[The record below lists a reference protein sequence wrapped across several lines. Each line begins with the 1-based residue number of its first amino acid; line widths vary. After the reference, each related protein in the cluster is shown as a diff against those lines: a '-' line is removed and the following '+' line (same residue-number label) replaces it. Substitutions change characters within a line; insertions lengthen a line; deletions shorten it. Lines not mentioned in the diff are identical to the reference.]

1 VIIKNLK
8 KIVIVGGG
16 SAGWMSAAMLIK
28 FFPDYDISVIES
40 PDYPTVGVGES
51 TLLGIRNYCA
61 FLGIDEQDFMSK
73 TDASYKMSI
82 KFTNFYEKNSGGFH
96 YPFGDPELDGTV
108 QGIEDWFYKK
118 AVYPNL
124 TNDTFARYY
133 YPSAA
138 LYENSK
144 FSLNTSKKYG
154 KFDPK
159 KHTAFHFDATKFG
172 LWLKEGYCLPRGVK
186 LISDTVTNVKVSDI
200 GIEQLEL
207 ASGGVVTSDLFVDC
221 TGWKSLLLGDSL
233 KEEFISYSDMLPN
246 NRAWATRI
254 PYKDK
259 DKELEPYTNC
269 TALGNGWVWNIPIW
283 SRLGTGYVYSDRF
296 TSKEDALEEFKQH
309 LMSANMIC
317 PRSREEVDSYEYKDI
332 PMRVGIHRKLFVKN
346 VVAIGLSAGFI
357 EPLESNGLFS
367 VHVFL
372 DRLVKTLASGSVNQF
387 DRDVYNTAC
396 RGVFQNFAEF
406 VAMHYAFSK
415 RDDTAYWK
423 ANNDRV
429 YDKGMTDLVPSM
441 AVGFN
446 HYHNNK
452 MWQANID
459 PAAGL
464 VWIATGMNHHI
475 IDVLNQ
481 RNAEFIEGVA
491 TKDKFAQAFT
501 SREQAQMNW
510 WRNSEKEISLHQF
523 LKENIHKD
531 NS

>member
-1 VIIKNLK
+1 
-8 KIVIVGGG
+8 
-16 SAGWMSAAMLIK
+16 
-28 FFPDYDISVIES
+28 
-40 PDYPTVGVGES
+40 
-51 TLLGIRNYCA
+51 
-61 FLGIDEQDFMSK
+61 
-73 TDASYKMSI
+73 
-82 KFTNFYEKNSGGFH
+82 
-96 YPFGDPELDGTV
+96 
-108 QGIEDWFYKK
+108 
-118 AVYPNL
+118 
-124 TNDTFARYY
+124 
-133 YPSAA
+133 
-138 LYENSK
+138 
-144 FSLNTSKKYG
+144 
-154 KFDPK
+154 
-159 KHTAFHFDATKFG
+159 
-172 LWLKEGYCLPRGVK
+172 
-186 LISDTVTNVKVSDI
+186 
-200 GIEQLEL
+200 
-207 ASGGVVTSDLFVDC
+207 
-221 TGWKSLLLGDSL
+221 
-233 KEEFISYSDMLPN
+233 
-246 NRAWATRI
+246 
-254 PYKDK
+254 
-259 DKELEPYTNC
+259 
-269 TALGNGWVWNIPIW
+269 
-283 SRLGTGYVYSDRF
+283 
-296 TSKEDALEEFKQH
+296 
-309 LMSANMIC
+309 MIC